1 MLTRHQVQNVPG
13 LSNGNHEEADI
24 FLFAHA
30 AFEVKEHNSKRIVIE
45 ANDTDIIIMAI
56 YHYGHLPGL
65 LELWVHKH
73 SSVGSSLP
81 TVPHHHSIWKQ
92 LTQTVQI

>member
-1 MLTRHQVQNVPG
+1 MLTRHQVQNVAEV
-13 LSNGNHEEADI
+13 SDGNHEEAGML
-24 FLFAHA
+24 LFAHA
-30 AFEVKEHNSKRIVIE
+30 AFEVKEQNAKRIVIE

-73 SSVGSSLP
+73 TVLAVVYLP
-81 TVPHHHSIWKQ
+81 CHIM
-92 LTQTVQI
+92 